1 MSLGYCQVS
10 TVGLNPSAN
19 DRQLVNSS
27 LPSRIKLVGFTVG
40 RSLVSYTSTANIV
53 HRFKLFDGPSVSD
66 PFWTIPFFAP
76 SVATLAFSP
85 SLFTITDDS
94 YLDVENGLS
103 YEVTTAD
110 LSSVSYPLMVNV
122 FYIG

>member
-40 RSLVSYTSTANIV
+40 RSLVSYTSTENIV
-53 HRFKLFDGPSVSD
+53 HRFKLFDGSSVSD
-66 PFWTIPFFAP
+66 PFWTIPFFTS

-110 LSSVSYPLMVNV
+110 LSSASYPFMVNV
-122 FYIG
+122 F